1 MNQGH
6 SVQGCAK
13 EKGIGESAKRG
24 EVGVDFFFFSLVL
37 KGDRMSSVN
46 VASGT
51 GRSRAA
57 RVWCGSRPSTTE
69 LGKMHYLYSLD

>member
-24 EVGVDFFFFSLVL
+24 EVGVDFFFFSRVKRRQDEL
-37 KGDRMSSVN
+37 SEC
-46 VASGT
+46 
-51 GRSRAA
+51 
-57 RVWCGSRPSTTE
+57 RVWDG
-69 LGKMHYLYSLD
+69 